1 MPFISKIS
9 DYVNLLPIP
18 LELLSLLNI
27 VSKLQANFMDTPY
40 VRLRWGT
47 ELWLSEIAT
56 FG

>member
-40 VRLRWGT
+40 VRLR
-47 ELWLSEIAT
+47 
-56 FG
+56 